1 MIMQSPG
8 GGGSLLCL
16 KDGKEASMAGV
27 ELGKKRM
34 NKWIQGEQRV
44 RWWSILQV
52 FVRLWLLLSETE
64 HNRGFFVLFFCFFL
78 IGG

>member
-1 MIMQSPG
+1 M
-8 GGGSLLCL
+8 
-16 KDGKEASMAGV
+16 ASVAGV

-44 RWWSILQV
+44 RWRSILQV
-52 FVRLWLLLSETE
+52 FVRLWLLLSERLSTTE
-64 HNRGFFVLFFCFFL
+64 GFLFFVL

>member
-1 MIMQSPG
+1 M
-8 GGGSLLCL
+8 
-16 KDGKEASMAGV
+16 KDSKEASVAGV

-44 RWWSILQV
+44 RWRSILQV
-52 FVRLWLLLSETE
+52 FVRLWLLLSERLSTTE
-64 HNRGFFVLFFCFFL
+64 GFLFFVL